1 MSKKHVEEYYDQIC
15 QDYHD
20 MIEALHDLEEEA
32 MQGLISPQRVEETKE
47 VIKPLKDNYMRIS
60 YIMYL
65 LNKPSKFELF
75 LNKIGIKTK
84 SKLYSQ
90 RVDDTATLEA
100 VRKEDKECIDKLK

>member
-65 LNKPSKFELF
+65 LNKPSKFELL

>member
-65 LNKPSKFELF
+65 LNKPSKLEL
-75 LNKIGIKTK
+75 
-84 SKLYSQ
+84 
-90 RVDDTATLEA
+90 
-100 VRKEDKECIDKLK
+100 

>member
-65 LNKPSKFELF
+65 LNKPSKFEL
-75 LNKIGIKTK
+75 LLYKIGIKTK

>member
-15 QDYHD
+15 QDYRD

-65 LNKPSKFELF
+65 LNKPSKFELL

-100 VRKEDKECIDKLK
+100 VRKEDKECIEKL

>member
-65 LNKPSKFELF
+65 LNKPSKFELL

-100 VRKEDKECIDKLK
+100 VRKEDKECIEKL